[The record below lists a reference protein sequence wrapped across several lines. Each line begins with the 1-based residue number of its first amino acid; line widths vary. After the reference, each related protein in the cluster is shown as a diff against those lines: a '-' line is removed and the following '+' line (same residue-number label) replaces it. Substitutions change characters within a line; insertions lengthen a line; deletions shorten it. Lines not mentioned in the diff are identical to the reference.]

1 MTIQDEMFSSNL
13 INRIDEYSNVPK
25 IIMGINAIDNLSSL
39 AMELAKNMSVL
50 LVTDKNL
57 EKIGSSIQ
65 LKESLQNT
73 GFAVDTY
80 SAKVS
85 EPGIEEAHQITT
97 TARKGNYGLFI
108 GLGGGSI
115 MDLTKIAAVM
125 ADTPGELE
133 DYLCPSEKQLGKS
146 KPKIMIPTTS
156 GTGSECS
163 NFAVVIAKDERIGPI
178 KTWIAGEAVLAD
190 SAIVDPALTISLP
203 PRETARCGMDA
214 LSHVAEA
221 VLSMKSNPISD
232 ALALK
237 AIELIFHNLKKAWQQ
252 GTDINA
258 RWQMSLAATIGG
270 IVITYPW
277 IAGPALIG
285 HVASEGISALYGVSH
300 GETCGVLLPYVF
312 WYNSPHQYAREKL
325 IKIVEVMGTEVAK
338 CDQKDAVKHAIT
350 NTFDLLEEIDM
361 PTSLKE
367 LGILEKDIPMLS
379 EYILKRAEEMYSMS
393 EYNPIKATKENIEEF
408 FSKAM
413 HGRDSIE

>member
-1 MTIQDEMFSSNL
+1 MTTQNDMFENQFS
-13 INRIDEYSNVPK
+13 NRIDEYSNVPK
-25 IIMGINAIDNLSSL
+25 IVMGVHAIDGLSGL
-39 AMELAKNMSVL
+39 AMELAENKSVL
-50 LVTDKNL
+50 LVTDKHL
-57 EKIGSSIQ
+57 ENIGSLVQS
-65 LKESLQNT
+65 KTSLEDA

-80 SAKVS
+80 STEAS
-85 EPGIEEAHQITT
+85 EPGIEEARRIIN
-97 TARKGNYGLFI
+97 TARKGKYGLLI
-108 GLGGGSI
+108 GIGGGSI
-115 MDLTKIAAVM
+115 MDVTKIAAVM
-125 ADTPGELE
+125 ANTPGELE
-133 DYLCPSEKQLGKS
+133 EYLCPSEKPLRKA

-163 NFAVVIAKDERIGPI
+163 NFAVVIAKDERIGPV

-190 SAIVDPALTISLP
+190 SAIIDPALTISLP

-221 VLSMKSNPISD
+221 VLSLKANPISD

-237 AIELIFHNLKKAWQQ
+237 AVELIFHNLKTACRK
-252 GTDINA
+252 GTDVNA

-285 HVASEGISALYGVSH
+285 HVASEGISALYGASH

-312 WYNSPHQYAREKL
+312 WYNSPHQYARKK
-325 IKIVEVMGTEVAK
+325 ITNIVEVMGNEVAT
-338 CDQKDAVKHAIT
+338 CEQKDAVKHTIT
-350 NTFDLLEEIDM
+350 NTFDLLEEIGM

-379 EYILKRAEEMYSMS
+379 EYILKRAEEMYSMA
-393 EYNPIKATKENIEEF
+393 EYNPVRATKENIEEF
-408 FSKAM
+408 FSKAVR
-413 HGRDSIE
+413 GRDSIE